1 LGGEKNVAKKRIGVL
16 VLTVH
21 VLSAVLF
28 ADPFAFESETQPV
41 PAEGASAT
49 PEVKPEPPPKED
61 EPQPPESAPI
71 EATPEPPAEATPA
84 EMGPSEIVPTT
95 PPTVTPVPTEQ
106 GNQSQLLISPPSPIR
121 YGLIAGGLGAIS
133 RVDYDPDISGGF
145 GWTLG
150 IHAEKLLTPSFRLLA
165 TLGYQSLSV
174 GRFVASKPT
183 AILDQ
188 YSQFIQTQK
197 GPFGQLM
204 AGIFIW
210 KNSESASEPLSVF
223 WDAGFEYFHPLSALQ
238 TTSFNTEY
246 AFDPS
251 RFVFFE
257 TGPSL
262 VWDLRGDWE
271 LSGNFRFFMNLS
283 GESRF
288 DLFGGRLTLA
298 LTQPL

>member
-1 LGGEKNVAKKRIGVL
+1 MAKKRIGVL

-28 ADPFAFESETQPV
+28 ADPFAFESETQPA
-41 PAEGASAT
+41 PAEVVA
-49 PEVKPEPPPKED
+49 
-61 EPQPPESAPI
+61 PESAPI
-71 EATPEPPAEATPA
+71 EAPPEPPAETPPA
-84 EMGPSEIVPTT
+84 EMGPVEMGPSEIVPTTPPTT

-204 AGIFIW
+204 AGISIW

-288 DLFGGRLTLA
+288 DLLGGRLTLA